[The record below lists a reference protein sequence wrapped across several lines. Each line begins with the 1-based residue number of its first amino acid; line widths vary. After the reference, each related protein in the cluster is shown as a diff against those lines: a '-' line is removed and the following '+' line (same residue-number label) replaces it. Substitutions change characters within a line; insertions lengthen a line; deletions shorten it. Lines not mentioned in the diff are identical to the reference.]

1 MRITLELE
9 LDADFDGEDNAKLL
23 SIAFP
28 GQSQNLMQF
37 MSEEEVEQARLTA
50 MYHYEQELL
59 RKAAEIAERREM
71 AGDIRREQLRDDRL
85 TGDVL

>member
-71 AGDIRREQLRDDRL
+71 AGDARRERLRDDKI
-85 TGDVL
+85 TGGVL

>member
-37 MSEEEVEQARLTA
+37 MSEEEVEQARLSA

-59 RKAAEIAERREM
+59 RKAAEIAERRQV
-71 AGDIRREQLRDDRL
+71 AGDARRERLRDDKI
-85 TGDVL
+85 TGGVL

>member
-37 MSEEEVEQARLTA
+37 MSEEEVEQARLSA

-59 RKAAEIAERREM
+59 RKAAEIAERRQV
-71 AGDIRREQLRDDRL
+71 AGDARRERLRDDRL
-85 TGDVL
+85 AGDVL

>member
-59 RKAAEIAERREM
+59 RKAAEIAERRQV
-71 AGDIRREQLRDDRL
+71 AGDARRERLRDDRL

>member
-59 RKAAEIAERREM
+59 RKAAEIAERRQV
-71 AGDIRREQLRDDRL
+71 AGDIRREQLRDDKM
-85 TGDVL
+85 TGDAR

>member
-37 MSEEEVEQARLTA
+37 MSEEEVEQARLSA

-59 RKAAEIAERREM
+59 RKAAEIAERRQV